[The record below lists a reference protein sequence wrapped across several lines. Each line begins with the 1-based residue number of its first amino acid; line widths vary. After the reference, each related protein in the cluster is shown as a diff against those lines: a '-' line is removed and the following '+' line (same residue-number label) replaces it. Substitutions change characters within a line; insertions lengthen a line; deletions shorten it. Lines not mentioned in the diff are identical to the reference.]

1 MVVFRFPGLDG
12 RAAAP
17 ILAAMFRASL
27 ALSLLAAGTAFGL
40 LGPSATGFTFMKI
53 GIGAR
58 PVGMGGA
65 YTAVAD
71 DANALFW
78 NPAGLALNPAYGGSV
93 TVMKLLQSVSYA
105 SGGMVAPI
113 GRRLAVGF
121 AGGLLSASDTRRDE
135 LGQEIGTFGL
145 SDIAVGPGV
154 AWQPLTGLGFG
165 LGARYVYSRIDSFH
179 ASAFSFD
186 GGAIYEPVKYIT
198 VGASLLH
205 LGPPRR
211 FISEWEYPPV
221 NLRAGVAGKIPFAG
235 NRLILSSDIS
245 VYPDY
250 GPVLSVGAELYVPLS
265 GSTAGQ
271 ALYARGGYQS
281 GSHLGTWSGFSLG
294 IGYEYELAR
303 NLSFGLDVVYL
314 SYGLLGDSERASV
327 GLRYSPGS
335 ASRPKKR

>member
-1 MVVFRFPGLDG
+1 ML
-12 RAAAP
+12 RATAL
-17 ILAAMFRASL
+17 LAWF
-27 ALSLLAAGTAFGL
+27 AAGTAFGL

-58 PVGMGGA
+58 PIGMGGA

-78 NPAGLALNPAYGGSV
+78 NPAGLALNPSYCGSV
-93 TVMKLLQSVSYA
+93 TAMKLLQSVSYA
-105 SGGMVAPI
+105 SGGLAAPI
-113 GRRLAVGF
+113 GRRLAVGL
-121 AGGLLSASDTRRDE
+121 AGGFLNASDTRRDE

-145 SDIAVGPGV
+145 SDLAVGPGV

-165 LGARYVYSRIDSFH
+165 VGARYVYSRIDSFQ
-179 ASAFSFD
+179 ASSFSVD
-186 GGAIYEPVKYIT
+186 GGAIYKPVKYIT

-235 NRLILSSDIS
+235 NRLILSSDLS

-250 GPVLSVGAELYVPLS
+250 GPAVSAGAELYVPLS
-265 GSTAGQ
+265 GSVAGQ

-294 IGYEYELAR
+294 IGYEYSLTQD
-303 NLSFGLDVVYL
+303 LFLGLDVVYL

-327 GLRYSPGS
+327 GLRYSPGNS
-335 ASRPKKR
+335 NSPGNGSRLKKR

>member
-1 MVVFRFPGLDG
+1 ML
-12 RAAAP
+12 RAA
-17 ILAAMFRASL
+17 F
-27 ALSLLAAGTAFGL
+27 ALTLLAAGTAFGL
-40 LGPSATGFTFMKI
+40 LGSSATGFPFMKI
-53 GIGAR
+53 GVGAR

-78 NPAGLALNPAYGGSV
+78 NPAGLALNPTFGGSV
-93 TVMKLLQSVSYA
+93 TMMKLLQSVSYA
-105 SGGMVAPI
+105 STGLVAPI
-113 GRRLAVGF
+113 GRRLVVGC
-121 AGGLLSASDTRRDE
+121 AGGFLSASDIRRDE
-135 LGQEIGTFGL
+135 LGQELGTFGL
-145 SDIAVGPGV
+145 SDLAVGPGV

-179 ASAFSFD
+179 ASAFSVD

-221 NLRAGVAGKIPFAG
+221 NLRAGVAGKIPLAG
-235 NRLILSSDIS
+235 NRLILSSDLS
-245 VYPDY
+245 LYPDY
-250 GPVLSVGAELYVPLS
+250 GPVLSAGAELSVPLT
-265 GSTAGQ
+265 GSAAGQ
-271 ALYARGGYQS
+271 TLFVRSGYQS

-294 IGYEYELAR
+294 IGYEYELTR

-314 SYGLLGDSERASV
+314 SHGLLGDSERASV
-327 GLRYSPGS
+327 GLRYSPGN
-335 ASRPKKR
+335 ANRGKKR

>member
-1 MVVFRFPGLDG
+1 MS
-12 RAAAP
+12 P
-17 ILAAMFRASL
+17 ILAVMLRATAML
-27 ALSLLAAGTAFGL
+27 AGFAVGSALGF
-40 LGPSATGFTFMKI
+40 LGPSRTGFTFMKI

-78 NPAGLALNPAYGGSV
+78 NPAGLALNPTFSGSV
-93 TVMKLLQSVSYA
+93 TMMKLLQSVSYA
-105 SGGMVAPI
+105 SAGLVAPV
-113 GRRLAVGF
+113 GRRLAVGC
-121 AGGLLSASDTRRDE
+121 AGGFLSASDIRRDK
-135 LGQEIGTFGL
+135 LGQELGTFGL
-145 SDIAVGPGV
+145 SDLVVGPGV
-154 AWQPLTGLGFG
+154 AWQPLSGLGFG

-179 ASAFSFD
+179 ASAFSVD

-205 LGPPRR
+205 LGTPRR

-221 NLRAGVAGKIPFAG
+221 NLRAGVAAKIPLAG
-235 NRLILSSDIS
+235 NRLILSSDLS

-250 GPVLSVGAELYVPLS
+250 GPVLSAGAEFYVPLS
-265 GSTAGQ
+265 GSSAGQ

-294 IGYEYELAR
+294 IGYEYELAKD
-303 NLSFGLDVVYL
+303 LFFGLDVVYL
-314 SYGLLGDSERASV
+314 SYGLLGDSERASI
-327 GLRYSPGS
+327 GLRYSPGN
-335 ASRPKKR
+335 ASRVKKR

>member
-1 MVVFRFPGLDG
+1 ML
-12 RAAAP
+12 RAA
-17 ILAAMFRASL
+17 L
-27 ALSLLAAGTAFGL
+27 ALTLLAAGTAFGL

-53 GIGAR
+53 GVGAR

-78 NPAGLALNPAYGGSV
+78 NPAGLALDPAYGGSV

-105 SGGMVAPI
+105 SAGLVAPI
-113 GRRLAVGF
+113 GRRLAVGC
-121 AGGLLSASDTRRDE
+121 AGGFLSASDIRRDE
-135 LGQEIGTFGL
+135 LGQELGTFGL
-145 SDIAVGPGV
+145 SDLAVGPGV

-165 LGARYVYSRIDSFH
+165 LGARYVYSRIDSFR
-179 ASAFSFD
+179 ASTFSVD

-221 NLRAGVAGKIPFAG
+221 NLRAGVAGKIPLAG
-235 NRLILSSDIS
+235 NRLILSSDLS
-245 VYPDY
+245 LYPDY
-250 GPVLSVGAELYVPLS
+250 GPVLSAGAELSVPLT
-265 GSTAGQ
+265 GSAAGQ
-271 ALYARGGYQS
+271 TLFARGGHQS

-294 IGYEYELAR
+294 LGYEYRLTQDIF
-303 NLSFGLDVVYL
+303 LDLDVVYL
-314 SYGLLGDSERASV
+314 SYGMLGDSERASL
-327 GLRYSPGS
+327 GLRYSPSKGS
-335 ASRPKKR
+335 LVKNR